1 MRKFT
6 FDPRLWG
13 VGAKITAFT
22 FALVS
27 IIIGILILLISNAT
41 ANLLEDNS
49 TASVGQEL
57 QGVADMVDVFNST
70 LKGQTAGYAG
80 MLAASFDGAFTLDEA
95 RTVDVNGTPAPTL
108 KSGERV
114 VNLDFSV
121 PDRFTQHSGSVATIF
136 AATGDDYIRV
146 STSLKKEDGQRAI
159 GTLLDR
165 AHPGYARLRAG
176 DSYTGLATLFGK
188 QYMTRY
194 DPIRDAGGK
203 VIGILF
209 VGVDVSAP
217 LQVLKDRIKAIK
229 VGQTGYFYVL
239 NSAPGKAYGNLIVH
253 PAKEGANIADS
264 KDAGGREFIKE
275 ILEKKQ
281 GVIRYP
287 WLNPGETAARDKV
300 VVYTPFAD
308 WNWVIAGGAYA
319 EEITRD
325 AVRLRNRY
333 VLFGFIAL
341 GAFAVA
347 LLLVV
352 RRYVTLPLVQAE
364 GAATRIAGGDLSVT
378 LATDKADEIGSLCVA
393 MNGISGNLSRVV
405 GQVRA
410 GAEHIATATGEIAS
424 GNQDLCQRTEQ
435 QAASLEETAAAMEQL
450 TATVRQNAD
459 NAQQANRL
467 ALTASDTAARGGQVV
482 ARVVD
487 TMGSIN
493 QSSRKIVDII
503 SVIDGIAFQT
513 NILALN
519 AAVEAARA
527 GEQGRGFAVVA
538 SEVRNLAQR
547 SAGAA
552 KEIKE
557 LIHASVEQVDAGS
570 KLVQEAGATMD
581 DVVASV
587 AHVTGI
593 MSEISSASQEQNAG
607 IAQVSQAISR
617 MDQVTQQNAALV
629 EQAAAAATSL
639 REEAAGLA
647 QVVRVFQLAR

>member
-1 MRKFT
+1 MRDSK

-27 IIIGILILLISNAT
+27 AIIGILILLISNAT
-41 ANLLEDNS
+41 TNLLEENS
-49 TASVGQEL
+49 THSVRQEL
-57 QGVADMVDVFNST
+57 QGVTDMVDIFNTT
-70 LKGQTAGYAG
+70 LKAQTAGYAG
-80 MLAASFDGAFTLDEA
+80 MLAASFDGKFTLDESA
-95 RTVDVNGTPAPTL
+95 TSDVAGKSAPTL
-108 KSGERV
+108 KSGEQV
-114 VNLDFSV
+114 LNMDFSV
-121 PDRFTQHSGSVATIF
+121 PDKFQRNSGSVATIF
-136 AATGDDYIRV
+136 AATGEDFIRV
-146 STSLKKEDGQRAI
+146 STSLKKENGERAI

-165 AHPGYARLRAG
+165 AHPGYAKLRAG
-176 DSYTGLATLFGK
+176 DNYTGLATLFGK

-194 DPIRDAGGK
+194 DPIRSANGK

-209 VGVDVSAP
+209 VGVDVSAS
-217 LQVLKDRIKAIK
+217 LRALKDKIKSIK

-239 NSAPGKAYGNLIVH
+239 DSTPGKAAGTLVVH
-253 PAKEGANIADS
+253 PAKEGANIIDS

-275 ILEKKQ
+275 IIEKKQ
-281 GVIRYP
+281 GLIRYP
-287 WLNPGETAARDKV
+287 WLNPGETSPREKV
-300 VVYTPFAD
+300 VAYTAFPD

-319 EEITRD
+319 EEITMD

-333 VLFGFIAL
+333 VLFGFVAL
-341 GAFAVA
+341 AAFAVA
-347 LLLVV
+347 LMLLV
-352 RRYVTLPLVQAE
+352 RNYVTRPLVEAE
-364 GAATRIAGGDLSVT
+364 GAAERIAEGDLTVT
-378 LATDKADEIGSLCVA
+378 LHTNSKDEIGKLCGA
-393 MNGISGNLSRVV
+393 MNGISGKLSGVV

-410 GAEHIATATGEIAS
+410 GAEHIATATSEIAT

-435 QAASLEETAAAMEQL
+435 QASNLEETAAAMEQL
-450 TATVRQNAD
+450 TATVRQNAE
-459 NAQQANRL
+459 NALEANRL
-467 ALTASDTAARGGQVV
+467 AVAASDTAARGGQVV
-482 ARVVD
+482 SQVVE

-557 LIHASVEQVDAGS
+557 LINASVEQVEAGS
-570 KLVQEAGATMD
+570 KLVQQAGSTMD
-581 DVVASV
+581 EVVSSV

-593 MSEISSASQEQNAG
+593 MTEISAASQEQNAG
-607 IAQVSQAISR
+607 IAQVNTAITR
-617 MDQVTQQNAALV
+617 MDEVTQQNAALV
-629 EQAAAAATSL
+629 EQAAAAAASL
-639 REEAAGLA
+639 QEEAASLA
-647 QVVRVFQLAR
+647 QVVRVFQL

>member
-300 VVYTPFAD
+300 VVYTPFTD